1 MYYFSMAVAVL
12 GSNTS
17 QFDLIYT
24 GAERKIDGC
33 VRIGQTDVNTD
44 KHTDA
49 QVHTETFWQF
59 IVLIGSLER
68 SWSCSKLLD
77 R

>member
-24 GAERKIDGC
+24 GSERKIDGC
-33 VRIGQTDVNTD
+33 VCFGQTEVNTD

-49 QVHTETFWQF
+49 QVHTDVFWQF
-59 IVLIGSLER
+59 IVFTRSLER
-68 SWSCSKLLD
+68 SGGCSKLLD